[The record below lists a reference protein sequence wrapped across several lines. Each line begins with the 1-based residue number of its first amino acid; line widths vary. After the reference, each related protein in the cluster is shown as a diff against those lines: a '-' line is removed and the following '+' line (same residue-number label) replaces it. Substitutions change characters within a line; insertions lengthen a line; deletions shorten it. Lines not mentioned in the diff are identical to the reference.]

1 MKKYLTGFYY
11 SLPIQ
16 LLLLHLRRYQVFLIF
31 WYMLFATVSGEFMKT
46 FGAGSLY
53 LAPEYLG
60 NVNAISAAIVGVSIS
75 IFIMSWNITTF
86 ILHSRQIKFLATT
99 AQPFLKYCINNAGIP
114 IVFLITYLFHA
125 IDYSLHQELLNGW
138 EIAALIGGFLA
149 GFLLSVLLSFA
160 YFFRADKTIYRGLAT
175 VMQQEHKR
183 YERKKGRTAAVRK
196 KGMIRVDWFFS
207 ALLKL
212 RKPRD
217 VQHYSNDFLDTVFK
231 RHHIAAVISIFIAF
245 LFLVVLGYFLDYKIF
260 QIPAAASI
268 TIFFAVFVAAAG
280 AFAHFLKTWSVPIA
294 LGIYLIANM
303 LYQNQVIDPRN
314 KAYGLD
320 YTSKNNRPAYNR
332 EHILEMA
339 SPENMAKDKERL
351 IQMLNA
357 WKAKQSEEKPVL
369 YIINTSGGGIRSA
382 AFTMNVLQ
390 RLDSAMNGKLMQQTF
405 LISGASGGMLGAA
418 YFRALYKA
426 KLDNPAINLQDKQ
439 YINNISKDL
448 LNPLFS
454 SFVARDL
461 MAPVE
466 KFSYNGFQY
475 IKDRGYAF
483 EQKLNENTDGILN
496 RPLKA
501 YAADEQQGK
510 IPLLLFNSVISRDG
524 RKMVISSGPLRC
536 LMKAPVV
543 NSNISPAD
551 PDVVDYYSLF
561 AQQKPENLRILS
573 ALRMN
578 ATFPYALPN
587 VWLPSSPVID
597 VMDAGLRDN
606 FGQETALRVTEVC
619 KDWITANCSKVVLI
633 QIRDRKLG
641 DWDRPYESNNLISL
655 VTKPFLLLQNNW
667 YKLQDYYQN
676 DQLAYAESSYNDN
689 LYRVCF
695 QYVPARK
702 DAMASLSFH
711 LTASEKKDIAAALY
725 NETNEKMLQSLLKLR
740 APIDSHGR
748 GN

>member
-1 MKKYLTGFYY
+1 MKQYLTGFYY

-31 WYMLFATVSGEFMKT
+31 WYILFATVSGEFMKT

-60 NVNAISAAIVGVSIS
+60 EVNAVSAAIVGVSIS

-99 AQPFLKYCINNAGIP
+99 AQPFLKYCINNAILP
-114 IVFLITYLFHA
+114 LLFLFTYLFQA
-125 IDYSLHQELLNGW
+125 IDYGLHQELLSGVA
-138 EIAALIGGFLA
+138 IAALIGGFLL
-149 GFLLSVLLSFA
+149 GFLLSVLLAFA

-175 VMQQEHKR
+175 VMDAEHRR
-183 YERKKGRTAAVRK
+183 YERKKNKSTPIRK

-217 VQHYSNDFLDTVFK
+217 VQHYSNEFLDTVFK

-245 LFLVVLGYFLDYKIF
+245 LFLVVLGYFLDYKVF

-268 TIFFAVFVAAAG
+268 TIFFAVFIAAAG
-280 AFAHFLKTWSVPIA
+280 AFAHFLKSWSVPVA
-294 LGIYLIANM
+294 LAIYVIANW
-303 LYQNQVIDPRN
+303 LYQNNIIDPRN

-320 YTSKNNRPAYNR
+320 YTAKEERPAYNR
-332 EHILEMA
+332 DHILAMA
-339 SPENMAKDKERL
+339 SPENMAADKERL
-351 IQMLNA
+351 IKTMNA
-357 WKAKQSEEKPVL
+357 WKAKQDSDKPIL
-369 YIINTSGGGIRSA
+369 YLINTSGGGTRSA

-390 RLDSAMNGKLMQQTF
+390 RLDSAMGGKLMDKTF

-418 YFRALYKA
+418 YFRALYRE
-426 KLDNPAINLQDKQ
+426 KLHQPNIQLQDKQ

-461 MAPVE
+461 MAPVQ
-466 KFSYNGFQY
+466 KFSYGGFEY

-483 EQKLNENTDGILN
+483 EQKLNENTGGILN
-496 RPLKA
+496 VKLKD
-501 YAADEQQGK
+501 YAAEEQAAI
-510 IPLLLFNSVISRDG
+510 IPMLLFNSVISRDG
-524 RKMVISSGPLRC
+524 RKLVISSSPLRC
-536 LMKAPVV
+536 LMKAPS
-543 NSNISPAD
+543 NQSNITPAD
-551 PDVVDYYSLF
+551 PDVVDYFSLF
-561 AQQKPENLRILS
+561 ANRQPENLRVLS

-587 VWLPSSPVID
+587 VWLPTAPVVD

-606 FGQETALRVTEVC
+606 FGQESALRFTEVC
-619 KDWITANCSKVVLI
+619 KDWIKANCSKVVLI

-641 DWDRPYESNNLISL
+641 DWDRPYESKNLISL
-655 VTKPFLLLQNNW
+655 ITKPFLLLQNNW

-676 DQLAYAESSYNDN
+676 DQLAYAEDAYADN

-711 LTASEKKDIAAALY
+711 LTTAEKKDIAAALY
-725 NETNEKMLQSLLKLR
+725 NDTNEQMLQQLLRLGTPLPSGGK
-740 APIDSHGR
+740 
-748 GN
+748 

>member
-1 MKKYLTGFYY
+1 MKQYLTGFYY
-11 SLPIQ
+11 SLPVQ

-60 NVNAISAAIVGVSIS
+60 DVNAISTAIVGVSIS

-99 AQPFLKYCINNAGIP
+99 AQPFLKYCINNAGLP
-114 IVFLITYLFHA
+114 LLFLFTYLFNA
-125 IDYSLHQELLNGW
+125 IDYGSHQELLTPW
-138 EIAALIGGFLA
+138 EIATLVGGFLL
-149 GFLLSVLLSFA
+149 GFLLSVSLAFI
-160 YFFRADKTIYRGLAT
+160 YFFRADKTIYRGLST
-175 VMQQEHKR
+175 VMDAEHKR
-183 YERKKGRTAAVRK
+183 YARKKSRSKIVPK

-245 LFLVVLGYFLDYKIF
+245 LFLIVLGYFLDYKIF

-268 TIFFAVFVAAAG
+268 TIFFAVFIAAAG
-280 AFAHFLKTWSVPIA
+280 AFAHFLKSWSVPIA
-294 LGIYLIANM
+294 ITIYVIANL
-303 LYQNQVIDPRN
+303 LYQNNIIDPRN

-320 YTSKNNRPAYNR
+320 YTSSKPRTAYTR
-332 EHILEMA
+332 EHILQMA
-339 SPENMAKDKERL
+339 SPENIAADKERL
-351 IQMLNA
+351 IQTLNA
-357 WKAKQSEEKPVL
+357 WKAKQGTDKPVMYL
-369 YIINTSGGGIRSA
+369 INTSGGGTRSA
-382 AFTMNVLQ
+382 TFTMNVLQ
-390 RLDSAMNGKLMQQTF
+390 RLDSALGGKLMDKTF

-418 YFRALYKA
+418 YFRALYTK
-426 KLDNPAINLQDKQ
+426 KLQEHTINLQDKT
-439 YINNISKDL
+439 YIDNISKDL

-461 MAPVE
+461 MAPVQ
-466 KFSYNGFQY
+466 KFSYGGFEY

-483 EQKLNENTDGILN
+483 EQKLDENTGGILN
-496 RPLKA
+496 HRLKDVA
-501 YAADEQQGK
+501 VYEQEAK

-524 RKMVISSGPLRC
+524 RKLVISSSPVRC
-536 LMKAPVV
+536 LMKAPT
-543 NSNISPAD
+543 NAANIAPAD
-551 PDVVDYYSLF
+551 PDVVDFQSLF
-561 AQQKPENLRILS
+561 ANHQPENLRILS

-587 VWLPSSPVID
+587 VWLPTAPIVD

-606 FGQETALRVTEVC
+606 FGQETALRFTEVF
-619 KDWITANCSKVVLI
+619 KAWIKANCSNVVLI

-641 DWDRPYESNNLISL
+641 DWDRPYESKNLISL

-676 DQLAYAESSYNDN
+676 DQLSYAEDAYGDN
-689 LYRVCF
+689 LHRICF

-702 DAMASLSFH
+702 DATASLSFH
-711 LTASEKKDIAAALY
+711 LTTAEKKDIAAALY
-725 NETNEKMLQSLLKLR
+725 NDTNQRMLQTLLQLSK
-740 APIDSHGR
+740 
-748 GN
+748 